1 MIKQLLLGTLGGIS
15 TAVAGT
21 SAWFAVNESSSK
33 ATKTEK
39 IDWKKRDTDTIGEKI
54 SKSKDNS
61 GKNTCYR
68 WNKKEEGKS
77 SDYSNSQ
84 ELSEEEC
91 QSLVKEASSTWN
103 SGEQP
108 SIWFWTKKNK
118 FEEVAKNVF
127 GSAFKDSSQKEKI
140 GDSWQVDE
148 KTCTNKNFEN
158 EQESLLVTCVESTK
172 NNK

>member
-21 SAWFAVNESSSK
+21 AAWFAVNENSFK
-33 ATKTEK
+33 TMKTEK
-39 IDWKKRDTDTIGEKI
+39 IDWKKRDTDTIGERI
-54 SKSKDNS
+54 SKDNFE
-61 GKNTCYR
+61 KNTCYR

-84 ELSEEEC
+84 ELTEEEC
-91 QSLVKEASSTWN
+91 QSLVKETSSTWN

-118 FEEVAKNVF
+118 FEEVVKNVF
-127 GSAFKDSSQKEKI
+127 GSKLTNSIQNVEV
-140 GDSWQVDE
+140 GRSWQVDG
-148 KTCTNKNFEN
+148 KTCINKNFEN